1 MSNVLSIHWG
11 WHSSPRVCTSHAG
24 TPKILMHQL
33 SMEKEVSFS
42 PPGWGSRNIA
52 RRKSKESALEWYI
65 MAKGPNTGDP
75 SITRRGYIC
84 AAQRM
89 SLFPASLSS
98 GNDIALVSRI
108 KSFEEGVC
116 AAWHN
121 LGLNRVYR
129 RNKTDWLHDEDSQ
142 HSSVEKLWQRD
153 SPLSSYQR
161 QTFFKTAV
169 SKRN

>member
-1 MSNVLSIHWG
+1 
-11 WHSSPRVCTSHAG
+11 
-24 TPKILMHQL
+24 
-33 SMEKEVSFS
+33 
-42 PPGWGSRNIA
+42 
-52 RRKSKESALEWYI
+52 

-161 QTFFKTAV
+161 QTFFKTALCAG
-169 SKRN
+169 SSCGE